1 MLCGY
6 TPRGLFLAK
15 DGRKWVALDNST
27 CNAWVEEFSRKHQ
40 AVRWLRGKFEVGDK
54 AKQRVRIKNAGE
66 LIAVA
71 RKQGVELDTGEA
83 DMILGYLE
91 GHDYCL
97 MADSEGATARHDEQ
111 YGDSHRGDES
121 YTVRDVIEFCQEMN
135 DDLQRSQDKA
145 DEEYLL
151 QLRTDEQALASL
163 MERSICH
170 VASDREG

>member
-1 MLCGY
+1 MVSSRSEIR
-6 TPRGLFLAK
+6 P
-15 DGRKWVALDNST
+15 NS
-27 CNAWVEEFSRKHQ
+27 
-40 AVRWLRGKFEVGDK
+40 G
-54 AKQRVRIKNAGE
+54 VRIKNAGE
-66 LIAVA
+66 LIAAA

-97 MADSEGATARHDEQ
+97 MTDSEGATVRHDEQ

-151 QLRTDEQALASL
+151 QLRADEQALASL

-170 VASDREG
+170 VPGDRKG